1 MSGSGQ
7 EHGLV
12 QPLFESFTYNEL
24 FNSDFMFHG
33 SCWQNVS
40 TYRYIIKAESDLE
53 FSYVFKK
60 GSSMY
65 AKFSEKVIFLKA

>member
-1 MSGSGQ
+1 
-7 EHGLV
+7 
-12 QPLFESFTYNEL
+12 
-24 FNSDFMFHG
+24 MFHG
-33 SCWQNVS
+33 SCWQNGS

>member
-1 MSGSGQ
+1 
-7 EHGLV
+7 
-12 QPLFESFTYNEL
+12 
-24 FNSDFMFHG
+24 MFHG

-60 GSSMY
+60 ESSMY